1 MKIIIKIINFLPF
14 GYPIIFGKCLIIRK
28 SSRAIY
34 GDVGTT
40 DAAVSPAGAHASH
53 THTHTKHGCS
63 EQPVLHP
70 IQAIN
75 RNHT

>member
-53 THTHTKHGCS
+53 THTH
-63 EQPVLHP
+63 
-70 IQAIN
+70 
-75 RNHT
+75 